1 MDRFVGYESWVD
13 LGKYISVSDFGK
25 WHTVTSRNIIK
36 VFVVPMS
43 FRTLL
48 TIALFWFRPTI
59 ISRRYIW
66 VLLICQLIAAAST
79 SLIQVPIQF
88 QLDKEGY
95 SLDLLNRLLST
106 DWLRKILLVLEAGIT
121 IFLTNKILNQNKIN
135 TYA

>member
-25 WHTVTSRNIIK
+25 WHTVTGRNIIK
-36 VFVVPMS
+36 VFVVPMVL
-43 FRTLL
+43 RTLL

-59 ISRRYIW
+59 IPQRYIW
-66 VLLICQLIAAAST
+66 VLLICQLINIAST

-95 SLDLLNRLLST
+95 SIDLLNRLLST

-121 IFLTNKILNQNKIN
+121 IILTNKILNQNKN
-135 TYA
+135 